1 LFYYFLK
8 REIRDKYL
16 GNLIGFSWIF
26 IQPIITLLIY
36 WFVFDKIFNVPR
48 ISEEEQSFGFIVYL
62 AIGFWPWL
70 AFSDSLLA
78 SITAVSEKSDLIGK
92 IKIDLKT
99 PVLAT
104 ISARFLLHL
113 IGYIV
118 VLVSL
123 VIFNESLKIS
133 SILLVIFPLI
143 QLFLFSV
150 ALGLLLSSF
159 QIFIRDTL
167 QLMTTLI
174 TLWFFTTPI
183 IYSESI
189 LPPEYLSII
198 KLNPLY
204 IPISFIHNA
213 VLGKSDLPWMNLL
226 ILTGFTL
233 LLLAIAIKTFNKLSP
248 SFEDF
253 K

>member
-1 LFYYFLK
+1 MFYYFFK
-8 REIRDKYL
+8 RELKDKYL
-16 GNLIGFSWIF
+16 GNLTGFSWIF

-36 WFVFDKIFNVPR
+36 WFVFDKIFTAR
-48 ISEEEQSFGFIVYL
+48 FSKEEQSVGFIVYL

-70 AFSDSLLA
+70 AFSESFLA
-78 SITAVSEKSDLIGK
+78 SITSVSEKSDLIGK

-104 ISARFLLHL
+104 ITAKFLLHM
-113 IGYIV
+113 IGY
-118 VLVSL
+118 VLILISL
-123 VIFNESLKIS
+123 FIFNDSLKIS
-133 SILLVIFPLI
+133 SVILIIFPLL
-143 QLFLFSV
+143 QLYMFAV
-150 ALGLLLSSF
+150 ALGLLMSSI

-167 QLMTTLI
+167 QLMTTLT

-183 IYSESI
+183 IYSESF
-189 LPPEYLSII
+189 LPQEYQSII

-204 IPISFIHNA
+204 TPITFIHNA
-213 VLGKSDLPWMNLL
+213 VLGEGELPWFNLM
-226 ILTGFTL
+226 ILTCVTL
-233 LLLAIAIKTFNKLSP
+233 LLLVMAIKTFNKLSP